1 MNEHETES
9 KRVPSTGTGEIIGKG
24 SIGQTIIYPFGPYE
38 VLLRLSNSGEFIE
51 IIEIRLNKD
60 FRTFK
65 QKAESRGFHD
75 VNDIY
80 EDK

>member
-1 MNEHETES
+1 MAKYETES
-9 KRVPSTGTGEIIGKG
+9 ERAPSTSTGEIIGKG
-24 SIGQTIIYPFGPYE
+24 SIGQTVLYPFGPYE
-38 VLLRLSNSGEFIE
+38 VLMRLSSSGEFIE
-51 IIEIRLNKD
+51 IVEIRLNKD

-65 QKAESRGFHD
+65 QKVESRGYHD